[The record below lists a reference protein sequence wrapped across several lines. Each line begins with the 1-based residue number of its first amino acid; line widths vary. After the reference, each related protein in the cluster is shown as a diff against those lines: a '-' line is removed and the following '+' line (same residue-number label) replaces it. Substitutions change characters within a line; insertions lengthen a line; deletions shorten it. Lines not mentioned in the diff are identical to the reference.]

1 MQERAEIAI
10 IGGGIIGCA
19 VAYQLVARG
28 YRDVTLLERERVG
41 GQAAIAFAG
50 LLSGSPPKQ
59 RGDPFSL
66 LAAASLE
73 RFPNVAADLSERTGI
88 DCELRHTGALYLALT
103 ADEEAALRLPPSE
116 LEALHPECRWLD
128 TRELR
133 ELEPEVSPLFRGALF
148 VPWEWQVLSPRLVQA
163 YARAAALAGVR
174 IRETVEVR
182 GVEREGDRVNALV
195 TSDGRLA
202 VGRVVLAAGAWS
214 GQLGRWFG
222 LSLPVGP
229 LRGQIIRLTAWG
241 ATVRYSLYR
250 GERYIGAKADGTVA
264 VGSTEELASFDRRAT
279 GAGVALLTRFA
290 VETVPALGQATFLDA
305 WAGLRPLS
313 EDGLPLIG
321 WAPGLANVVVATG
334 HARHGVLLSPI
345 TAEVIADLLEG
356 RRPVVDLGPFDPA
369 RFTP

>member
-19 VAYQLVARG
+19 VAYQLAVRG
-28 YRDVTLLERERVG
+28 YRDVTVLERDRVG

-50 LLSGSPPKQ
+50 LLSGTPPGR

-73 RFPNVAADLSERTGI
+73 RFPRVAADLSERTGI
-88 DCELRHTGALYLALT
+88 DCELRQTGALYLALT
-103 ADEEAALRLPPSE
+103 ADEEAALRFPAGE
-116 LEALHPECRWLD
+116 LQTLHPECRWLD
-128 TRELR
+128 ARELR
-133 ELEPEVSPLFRGALF
+133 ELEPEVSPLFRGALS
-148 VPWEWQVLSPRLVQA
+148 VPWEWQVLSPRLVHA
-163 YARAAALAGVR
+163 YARAAALAGLR

-182 GVEREGDRVNALV
+182 GVECEGGRVSALV

-202 VGRVVLAAGAWS
+202 VGQVVLAAGAWS
-214 GQLGRWFG
+214 GYLGRLFG

-229 LRGQIIRLTAWG
+229 LRGQIIRLAAWG
-241 ATVRYSLYR
+241 TTVRHSLYR
-250 GERYIGAKADGTVA
+250 GELYLGAKADGTVA
-264 VGSTEELASFDRRAT
+264 VGSTEELANFDRRPT
-279 GAGVALLTRFA
+279 GAGVALLSRFA

-305 WAGLRPLS
+305 WAGLRPLA

-321 WAPGLANVVVATG
+321 RAPGLANVVVATG

-345 TAEVIADLLEG
+345 TAEVVADLLEG
-356 RRPVVDLGPFDPA
+356 RQPAIDLGPFAPA
-369 RFTP
+369 RFAR